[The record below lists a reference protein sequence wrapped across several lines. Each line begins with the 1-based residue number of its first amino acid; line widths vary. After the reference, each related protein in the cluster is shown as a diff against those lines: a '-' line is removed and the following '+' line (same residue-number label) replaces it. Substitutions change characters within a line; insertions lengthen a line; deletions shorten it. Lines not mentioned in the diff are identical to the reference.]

1 MFGLDEQFSERQG
14 TVCLYIASSVWDGGG
29 DGGAA
34 HGGGIGGGAGGGG
47 GSDGVTGAQH
57 HTQFF
62 TWVLG
67 I

>member
-1 MFGLDEQFSERQG
+1 MFGLDEQLSGHQG
-14 TVCLYIASSVWDGGG
+14 TVCLYTASSVQDGGG

-34 HGGGIGGGAGGGG
+34 HGGGIGGGTGGGG
-47 GSDGVTGAQH
+47 GGGGVTGAQH